1 MDLYAINDY
10 DIGVKYPEL
19 KAKNG
24 SILLEKDGKLYLW
37 VFMEDMEE
45 SERALFKE
53 GPLHVNAKFYRFVSL
68 FILRF
73 GEYVVIT
80 PFKRRSSID
89 RLLRKGKWFGLEVPL
104 SICVADTLDCTIQ
117 IKRDAVILRKFHV
130 RFMKA
135 IAQKEGCGFAGY
147 EEELKALYDNH
158 TVDELCCLNEDEK
171 QQEYMEFAVLRKER
185 SGRSS
190 VSRGFTLPS
199 SWTVDK

>member
-10 DIGVKYPEL
+10 EFGVKYPEL

-37 VFMEDMEE
+37 VLMEDIGE

-53 GPLHVNAKFYRFVSL
+53 SPLRVNAKFYQFVSL

-89 RLLRKGKWFGLEVPL
+89 RLLRRRKWFGIEVPL

-117 IKRDAVILRKFHV
+117 TKLEAVIQRKFHV

-135 IAQKEGCGFAGY
+135 IAQKEGCGFTDY

-171 QQEYMEFAVLRKER
+171 QEEYMEFAVLRNER
-185 SGRSS
+185 SGRSGGLAL
-190 VSRGFTLPS
+190 RS